1 MCSLSITSIGS
12 WVRVILSLG
21 IMDLLL
27 FCDHTRN
34 KVDFLKKKNLS
45 PGLES
50 LKPLPVCLSC
60 CMMSVKDRCGCPD
73 LYVYLGVLKNTYYYC
88 TADVTKVLKDP
99 WKRSQ
104 FPCWLGTP
112 KGTKW
117 TATMQTLQ
125 SCVLSYIVAFC
136 LIWSTS
142 QAKRF
147 SCFYK
152 HLIFKKM
159 V

>member
-1 MCSLSITSIGS
+1 MCSLTIISIGS
-12 WVRVILSLG
+12 WVRVIISLD

-34 KVDFLKKKNLS
+34 KVVFLKKKKNPS

-50 LKPLPVCLSC
+50 LKTLPFCLSC
-60 CMMSVKDRCGCPD
+60 CMMSVKDRCGRPD

-88 TADVTKVLKDP
+88 TADVTKVLKRP

-117 TATMQTLQ
+117 TSTTQALQ
-125 SCVLSYIVAFC
+125 SCVLSCIVAFC

-142 QAKRF
+142 HVKRF
-147 SCFYK
+147 SCFYL
-152 HLIFKKM
+152 HLI
-159 V
+159 